1 MKKAMEFSKRKKLAD
16 DFEKWAISKDIK
28 PNPFNM
34 IAYLQIK
41 GELRDG
47 FKTPTIRRDRHGKRK
62 ET

>member
-1 MKKAMEFSKRKKLAD
+1 MKKAMDFSKRRKLAD
-16 DFEKWAISKDIK
+16 DFETWAISKDIK

-47 FKTPTIRRDRHGKRK
+47 IK
-62 ET
+62 